1 MYRTALNT
9 YAMDCMYE
17 QTLKHD
23 VRTSDEK
30 NRNALKC
37 GGLLIRHDVIARGPR
52 AEQVCVCVYTW
63 LRGRASDLLSR
74 ANVTE

>member
-1 MYRTALNT
+1 MYGAALNT

-23 VRTSDEK
+23 VLTSDKK

-37 GGLLIRHDVIARGPR
+37 GGILIQHDVTQRGPR
-52 AEQVCVCVYTW
+52 AERVCVCVYTW
-63 LRGRASDLLSR
+63 ARGKASD
-74 ANVTE
+74 